1 VTEIVTW
8 IVITKMLVMQD
19 GKHEEEE
26 SSSDYIALHAY
37 PNSKEGGKVLE
48 DRNAI
53 IRSVYSPEQT

>member
-1 VTEIVTW
+1 
-8 IVITKMLVMQD
+8 MLVMQD

-37 PNSKEGGKVLE
+37 PNSSEGKKVLE
-48 DRNAI
+48 DRNPI